1 MYTNVISVVTQQIP
15 PLCTDE
21 VSKLHRITFKD
32 FRLLF
37 RSDEIMVKSSIL
49 YLLTEVVRL
58 SAVRLSAP
66 IFSLPKYFFWELLLL
81 NCLMI
86 CTSDYPRRFS
96 SARRPRIIGQLL
108 YLLTLLMNQSLRK
121 YFCFLKMLIM

>member
-21 VSKLHRITFKD
+21 VFKLHRITFKD

-37 RSDEIMVKSSIL
+37 RSDEIVVKSSIL

-58 SAVRLSAP
+58 SAVRLSARQLSAGTFTIKLSDDTHYARP
-66 IFSLPKYFFWELLLL
+66 IIRTDFRLPV
-81 NCLMI
+81 
-86 CTSDYPRRFS
+86 DR
-96 SARRPRIIGQLL
+96 
-108 YLLTLLMNQSLRK
+108 
-121 YFCFLKMLIM
+121 